1 MQLHTNIRWMVIKGI
16 TAIID
21 ENLGN
26 WLETVLAAGKIL
38 FINDTVG
45 MSVTWPIAIFSK
57 I

>member
-1 MQLHTNIRWMVIKGI
+1 MVIKGI